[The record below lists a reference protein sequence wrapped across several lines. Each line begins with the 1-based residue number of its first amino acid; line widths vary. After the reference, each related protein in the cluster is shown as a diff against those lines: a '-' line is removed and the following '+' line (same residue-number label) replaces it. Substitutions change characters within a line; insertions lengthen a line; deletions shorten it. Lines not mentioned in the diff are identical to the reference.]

1 MDKKTIEALEAI
13 EKIKKSDD
21 IVYEIARKEKKSG
34 LFHFMDFWVEG
45 ILSTGNSLM
54 KDKVMYLI
62 ASEDNGKIVEI
73 ENGKIINTLEVP
85 DWKSEMKETFK
96 KVVIDDY
103 VYKKFRRIS

>member
-34 LFHFMDFWVEG
+34 LFHFMDFWFEG

-96 KVVIDDY
+96 KVVIGDY
-103 VYKKFRRIS
+103 VYKKFRRIV